1 MDMFNEVVYSDDSE
15 REFKNFS
22 YVSKMVMVEE
32 EVIGKEEECI
42 LRIRRGFRGVKR
54 IFVSKFNLRLFKRK
68 KGVEFLDEEEDS
80 KEN

>member
-22 YVSKMVMVEE
+22 YVSKTVVVEE
-32 EVIGKEEECI
+32 EVVGKEEDCI

-54 IFVSKFNLRLFKRK
+54 ILVSKFNLRLFKRK

-80 KEN
+80 EEN

>member
-22 YVSKMVMVEE
+22 YVSKMVVVEE
-32 EVIGKEEECI
+32 EVMGKGEDCK

-54 IFVSKFNLRLFKRK
+54 ILVLKFNLRLFKRK
-68 KGVEFLDEEEDS
+68 KGVEFVDEEEES